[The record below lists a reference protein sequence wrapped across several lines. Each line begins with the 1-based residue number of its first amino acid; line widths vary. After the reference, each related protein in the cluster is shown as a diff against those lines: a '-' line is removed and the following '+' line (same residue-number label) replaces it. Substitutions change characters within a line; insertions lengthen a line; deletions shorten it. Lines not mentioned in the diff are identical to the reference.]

1 MSDEPGISRR
11 HFLAAAAAGAGG
23 LALGGPVMGA
33 VRGAA
38 AQRRPPV
45 ALDGAFRQSVASGQ
59 PATNG
64 ITLWTR
70 VEDLDRTSRLQ
81 VEIATDPGFGRVV
94 HRETVMAQ
102 SSRDYTVHH
111 RVSNARELAPGE
123 QYWYRFFTCNESS
136 PVGRF
141 KTARPADSRQPVR
154 IGFFSCQ
161 NYAAGY
167 YTAHRGLL
175 GEPDLDLVVCLGD
188 YIYEQTGEDSIPERR
203 DRTGVNRDSEVQTL
217 PEYRDKYRLYHG
229 DANLQALRA
238 RYPLLSIWDD
248 HESENDNAGSQPSP
262 SPGQQNIKSRR
273 LPYGERRGVAYR
285 AFFEHMPRIVVRE
298 DVNRIYGTVPLGANA
313 DLLLLDERQYRDQ
326 QPCGGET
333 GQPCPSAE
341 ANAPGRTM
349 LGGAQKAWFKGELER
364 SRATWKVVA
373 NQLMIMALDVPA
385 RTTVNPDQW
394 DGYGAERRELLE
406 FVQARGIRD
415 VTFVTGDIHTFFAG
429 NVTPS
434 GREGVPAVDG
444 TPAATEFVAGAIT
457 SKGLEE
463 TLPAEGPVAQPTS
476 EAAVRANNPHILQAD
491 LARRGY
497 AVLEARPDELR
508 VDFRAVRTALAPTST
523 VDTIAR
529 FRVPRGTARAER
541 IG

>member
-1 MSDEPGISRR
+1 MNPDRPLSRR
-11 HFLAAAAAGAGG
+11 QLLAAAAAGAGG

-33 VRGAA
+33 VRRTGAA
-38 AQRRPPV
+38 RTPV

-59 PATNG
+59 PAVDG

-70 VEDLDRTSRLQ
+70 VEELDRTSRLQ
-81 VEIATDPGFGRVV
+81 VEVASDQGFARVV
-94 HRETVMAQ
+94 HRQTVQAEA
-102 SSRDYTVHH
+102 SRDYTVHH
-111 RVSNARELAPGE
+111 RLQNAKALRPGE
-123 QYWYRFFTCNESS
+123 PYYYRFFTCNESS

-141 KTARPADSRQPVR
+141 KTARPADSREPVR

-167 YTAHRGLL
+167 YTAHKGLL
-175 GEPDLDLVVCLGD
+175 EERDLDLVVCLGD
-188 YIYEQTGEDSIPERR
+188 YIYEQTGEDSIPARL
-203 DRTGVNRDSEVQTL
+203 DKTGANRDSEVQTL

-238 RYPLLSIWDD
+238 RYPLLAIWDD
-248 HESENDNAGSQPSP
+248 HESENDNAGSRPSP
-262 SPGQQNIKSRR
+262 SPGQQNVKSRR
-273 LPYGERRGVAYR
+273 VPYGERRGMAYR
-285 AFFEHMPRIVVRE
+285 AFFEHMPRMVVRE

-333 GQPCPSAE
+333 GRPCSSAE

-349 LGGAQKAWFKGELER
+349 LGATQKAWFKSELER

-373 NQLMIMALDVPA
+373 NQVMIMALDVPA

-406 FVQARGIRD
+406 FVQARGIKD

-444 TPAATEFVAGAIT
+444 TPAATEFVAGAVT

-463 TLPAEGPVAQPTS
+463 TIPAEGPVAQPTT

-508 VDFRAVRTALAPTST
+508 VDYRAVRSALTPTSP

-529 FRVPRGTARAER
+529 FRVPRGTARVER
-541 IG
+541 TG